1 MDMFEKA
8 TKAVKSAGESVIGS
22 AKNIGN
28 TIYSST
34 KEQRE
39 LAGLKVQKSV
49 IERKLQDSYAEIG
62 KRYVEYTTNSNGETA
77 FDVSDILDEMQPNL
91 EKIAEID
98 ESVAE
103 KELNIKK
110 EEEARIQKRAQDEY
124 DSEKAKL
131 DKALEMDI
139 ISQGEYSEKMLVV
152 QRKFDNYEQIRK
164 IEMQLQMGIITKE
177 EYHEKINNL
186 LK

>member
-8 TKAVKSAGESVIGS
+8 TKAVKNAGESVIGS

-28 TIYSST
+28 SIYNST

-62 KRYVEYTTNSNGETA
+62 KKYVEYTANSNGEVV

-91 EKIAEID
+91 EKIVEID
-98 ESVAE
+98 AIVAE
-103 KELNIKK
+103 KELNIKR
-110 EEEARIQKRAQDEY
+110 EEELRLQKKAQDEY
-124 DSEKAKL
+124 DIEKAKL

-139 ISQGEYSEKMLVV
+139 ISQGEYSEKMRVV

-164 IEMQLQMGIITKE
+164 IEMQLHMGIISKE
-177 EYHEKINNL
+177 EYHDKINKL
-186 LK
+186 LS